1 MRQQGGGSG
10 GGQPPLPVPEQDE
23 RCSRSKETTRTS
35 HNRFNTLE
43 MRRTFAIPTPGDVPN
58 ITTFYRDVIG
68 IIQELADE
76 ARSQARHNDVIQ
88 LEVVGEN
95 VRNHVA
101 VTVDDRGILKEG
113 ASPQQILMNGSKIL
127 SFEEPD
133 HHLKFIDSLSFLPT
147 RLKAM
152 PKALGFTNQT
162 KGYFLH
168 KFSSKNRLNYV
179 GPYPPPSDYGVE
191 RMVVRKREEFDTWYG
206 EECLETTRMTVSGVQ
221 RKRRAEKVAL
231 GMMMAMTNEK
241 MAVSLVMADLQMT
254 LGLLMTRDLG
264 IALRFDNDQ

>member
-1 MRQQGGGSG
+1 
-10 GGQPPLPVPEQDE
+10 
-23 RCSRSKETTRTS
+23 
-35 HNRFNTLE
+35 
-43 MRRTFAIPTPGDVPN
+43 
-58 ITTFYRDVIG
+58 
-68 IIQELADE
+68 
-76 ARSQARHNDVIQ
+76 
-88 LEVVGEN
+88 
-95 VRNHVA
+95 
-101 VTVDDRGILKEG
+101 
-113 ASPQQILMNGSKIL
+113 MNGSKIL

-206 EECLETTRMTVSGVQ
+206 EVSQGTFNF
-221 RKRRAEKVAL
+221 REK
-231 GMMMAMTNEK
+231 
-241 MAVSLVMADLQMT
+241 AVRYCKNDADIL
-254 LGLLMTRDLG
+254 
-264 IALRFDNDQ
+264 FN